1 MPLKVFFCFFSQSF
15 VNQQMLREIFKA
27 EYTMQ
32 ASFCI
37 KTLLLFSSAACLI
50 VNAIDYIRRLN
61 VVIVFIPQCSCTLL

>member
-1 MPLKVFFCFFSQSF
+1 MPLKVIFCFFSQSF

-32 ASFCI
+32 ASFGI
-37 KTLLLFSSAACLI
+37 KTLFLFSSAACLI
-50 VNAIDYIRRLN
+50 VNAIDYIRRFN

>member
-1 MPLKVFFCFFSQSF
+1 MPLKVIFCFFSQSF

-32 ASFCI
+32 ASFGI

-50 VNAIDYIRRLN
+50 VNAIDYFRRLN
-61 VVIVFIPQCSCTLL
+61 VFIVFIPQCSCTLL